1 MLALLH
7 GVAAAPAARP
17 GLRSALGQPSSTK
30 VRTLQITDIDAAA
43 QTVRFGKR
51 PHPVPRATLI
61 CLADHV
67 DRRAEPVSRTT
78 ANPLAHPDDQR

>member
-1 MLALLH
+1 M
-7 GVAAAPAARP
+7 
-17 GLRSALGQPSSTK
+17 
-30 VRTLQITDIDAAA
+30 QITDIDAAA

-51 PHPVPRATLI
+51 PHPVPQATLI

-67 DRRAEPVSRTT
+67 DRKAELVSRTT